1 MTSSPLGRLRLRDT
15 KPLLFNRKSI
25 IENRPRAKGD
35 KMSELPTSWKLLKLD
50 LFDNATTEQ
59 LAQNKQML
67 KLAIS
72 IQKQDS
78 GDWMYY
84 RAKLNSPLRNV
95 RRGVSSQHD
104 TTHYKLLENLYNDT
118 RAELRNDLL
127 RINAS
132 KIYRKGYA
140 DTKRTID
147 GFSTVVA
154 KTENNWLCC
163 LLVKHTPYWF
173 SINGANISQRAR
185 RTGIIASKTFTAYRG
200 YDMASVDELL

>member
-1 MTSSPLGRLRLRDT
+1 MTQ
-15 KPLLFNRKSI
+15 
-25 IENRPRAKGD
+25 
-35 KMSELPTSWKLLKLD
+35 LPTQWKLLKLD
-50 LFDNATTEQ
+50 LFDNATPEQ
-59 LAQNKQML
+59 SAQDKQML

-84 RAKLNSPLRNV
+84 RAKLNSPFRNV
-95 RRGVSSQHD
+95 RRGVTDQHNRS
-104 TTHYKLLENLYNDT
+104 HYKLLEQTYQDI
-118 RAELRNDLL
+118 RAEFSSTLL

-147 GFSTVVA
+147 GFSTILWR
-154 KTENNWLCC
+154 TEQSWFAT
-163 LLVKHTPYWF
+163 LLVKTDLYHYQL
-173 SINGANISQRAR
+173 SGANLSKASRK
-185 RTGIIASKTFTAYRG
+185 TGIIASKTISAYRG

>member
-1 MTSSPLGRLRLRDT
+1 MTSSSLGSLREKRLLAKDEGYRES
-15 KPLLFNRKSI
+15 PA
-25 IENRPRAKGD
+25 RAQGV
-35 KMSELPTSWKLLKLD
+35 KMTEIPEQWKLLKLD
-50 LFDNATTEQ
+50 LFDNATPEQ
-59 LAQNKQML
+59 SAENKQVL

-84 RAKLNSPLRNV
+84 RAKLNSPFRNV
-95 RRGVSSQHD
+95 RRGVTDQHD
-104 TTHYKLLENLYNDT
+104 RSHYKLLEKTYQDI
-118 RAELRNDLL
+118 RAEFSSSLV

-147 GFSTVVA
+147 GFSTILWR
-154 KTENNWLCC
+154 TEESWIAT
-163 LLVKHTPYWF
+163 LLIKQNIYHYQL
-173 SINGANISQRAR
+173 SGANLSKRSR
-185 RTGIIASKTFTAYRG
+185 NTGIIASKTISAYRG